1 MHAYQEN
8 IVAHLRKKHIQNEGN
23 VIKEFQLPEAGGGGH
38 SICVELFEVPV
49 HLIQLLFIFQVRV
62 HYTSSSGPL
71 KVLKPTGMLLPMDY
85 GLQGNHHHKGCQRLQ
100 PIYKSKIRSSGITCI
115 THQESFLNHAL
126 VYNKIDKPP
135 ISTVVGSM
143 TPVWQ
148 QPLLIPVHVLL
159 FVNVI
164 LSFVTQN
171 LRLLVTRDSWSYRYS
186 LWECLH
192 DRMA

>member
-23 VIKEFQLPEAGGGGH
+23 AINEFQLPEAGGGGL

-49 HLIQLLFIFQVRV
+49 HLIQLLVIFQVRV
-62 HYTSSSGPL
+62 HYTSFSGPL

-85 GLQGNHHHKGCQRLQ
+85 GLQGNHHQEDYQRLQ
-100 PIYKSKIRSSGITCI
+100 PIYKSKIKNSGITCI
-115 THQESFLNHAL
+115 THQESFFNHAL
-126 VYNKIDKPP
+126 IYNKIHKPL

-148 QPLLIPVHVLL
+148 QPLLIAVHILL
-159 FVNVI
+159 FANVV

-171 LRLLVTRDSWSYRYS
+171 LRLLVTSDSWSY
-186 LWECLH
+186 
-192 DRMA
+192 